1 MRAVGETGLDY
12 YRTKDEV
19 GIARQQLMFRRHIAT
34 AKRHDRT
41 LVIHDRDAHDDI
53 VRVLDEEGWPE
64 RVVFHCFSGDA
75 EFARRCLQH
84 NSWISFAGNVSYKAN
99 QDLRDALAVVP
110 VDRILVETDAPYLT
124 PMPHRGR
131 ANAPYLLP
139 HIVAFI
145 AEQRDLDLAQACVQ
159 FADNAVEAFGGRLGH
174 FASGRRTAGWRPARP
189 DQVRKLAKQTGL
201 RASTKQRGQNFV
213 VDANTVRR
221 IVADRA
227 SAQRRRGARGSADL
241 GSLTLGL
248 LETGARVTP
257 SRSRTCW
264 PTNCA
269 CHRRPATGRSRAA
282 PWWPADAL
290 EVTELPGPAP
300 ATGDRQP
307 ALQRVGTGA
316 AAPAWPPSTAGP
328 TGW

>member
-1 MRAVGETGLDY
+1 MSQTNQESVIERLGLPALPDALPAPTIDAHTHLDSTQQYSGLRVADSLDLAASVGVERIVQIGCDLASAEWSARLAATHPQVVAAVAIHPNDSARMTDAQAEQAWCVIDGIAGSGPHVRAVGETGLDY

-139 HIVAFI
+139 HTVAFI

-159 FADNAVEAFGGRLGH
+159 FADNAVEAFGGHWGI
-174 FASGRRTAGWRPARP
+174 SRP
-189 DQVRKLAKQTGL
+189 DAQDGL
-201 RASTKQRGQNFV
+201 DG
-213 VDANTVRR
+213 
-221 IVADRA
+221 
-227 SAQRRRGARGSADL
+227 
-241 GSLTLGL
+241 
-248 LETGARVTP
+248 
-257 SRSRTCW
+257 
-264 PTNCA
+264 
-269 CHRRPATGRSRAA
+269 
-282 PWWPADAL
+282 
-290 EVTELPGPAP
+290 
-300 ATGDRQP
+300 
-307 ALQRVGTGA
+307 
-316 AAPAWPPSTAGP
+316 
-328 TGW
+328 